1 MTRNSFVLYTSY
13 LKHIELLTIEQRG
26 MLLTAIFKYASGAE
40 PNGMDDMTRMAFS
53 FIKSDMDENA
63 EKYQKTV
70 NARRESGKKGG
81 RPKSSESDE
90 KQKKQMLLDESKD
103 KQKNPVYEDE
113 YVNVNDKD
121 KKICNR
127 RFTPPTLEEV
137 QSFINEHGYRV
148 DANRFIDFY
157 SSKGWMVGKN
167 KMKDWQAAI
176 RGWASR
182 DKQQQGSKFNNFQ
195 ETGTNWDDVA
205 YQIMATQ

>member
-40 PNGMDDMTRMAFS
+40 PDGMDDMTRMAFS
-53 FIKSDMDENA
+53 FIKSDMNENA
-63 EKYQKTV
+63 EKYQKTI
-70 NARRESGKKGG
+70 NARREAGKKGG

-121 KKICNR
+121 KKISSR
-127 RFTPPTLEEV
+127 RFTPPTLEDV
-137 QSFINEHGYRV
+137 QAYIREQGYSI

-167 KMKDWQAAI
+167 KMKDWRAAV
-176 RGWASR
+176 RGWAAR
-182 DKQQQGSKFNNFQ
+182 DKPKKTCFNNFSDS
-195 ETGTNWDDVA
+195 GADWDDLA
-205 YQIMATQ
+205 YQVMQTQ

>member
-40 PNGMDDMTRMAFS
+40 PDGMDDMTRMAFS

-121 KKICNR
+121 KKISIR

-137 QSFINEHGYRV
+137 QGYIQEQGYVV
-148 DANRFIDFY
+148 DAHRFIDFY

-167 KMKDWQAAI
+167 KMKDWRAAV
-176 RGWASR
+176 RGWAAR
-182 DKQQQGSKFNNFQ
+182 DKPKKTGFNNFSDS
-195 ETGTNWDDVA
+195 GADWDDLA
-205 YQIMATQ
+205 YQVMQTQ

>member
-40 PNGMDDMTRMAFS
+40 PDGMDDMTRMAFS

-121 KKICNR
+121 KKISIR

-137 QSFINEHGYRV
+137 QGYIQEQGYAV
-148 DANRFIDFY
+148 DAHRFIDFY

-167 KMKDWQAAI
+167 KMKDWRAAI

-182 DKQQQGSKFNNFQ
+182 DKPKQGSKFNNFQ
-195 ETGTNWDDVA
+195 ESGTDWDDLA
-205 YQIMATQ
+205 YQVMQTQ

>member
-1 MTRNSFVLYTSY
+1 MRDSTTLLRTQCDALRNLSPEQFY
-13 LKHIELLTIEQRG
+13 LAV
-26 MLLTAIFKYASGAE
+26 TAIWDYEMDGKEASDPVAAMAV
-40 PNGMDDMTRMAFS
+40 GMAKPIIDKRA
-53 FIKSDMDENA
+53 
-63 EKYQKTV
+63 
-70 NARRESGKKGG
+70 KKAAAGSLGG
-81 RPKSSESDE
+81 SKPKQTASKPKQTEANRPY
-90 KQKKQMLLDESKD
+90 KD
-103 KQKNPVYEDE
+103 KSIKIKEENI
-113 YVNVNDKD
+113 KD
-121 KKICNR
+121 KKIKDIDNR

-167 KMKDWQAAI
+167 KMKDWQAAV

-205 YQIMATQ
+205 YQIMANQ

>member
-1 MTRNSFVLYTSY
+1 MRDSTTLLRTQCEALRNLPPEQFY
-13 LKHIELLTIEQRG
+13 LAV
-26 MLLTAIFKYASGAE
+26 TAIWDYEMDGIEASDPVAAMAV
-40 PNGMDDMTRMAFS
+40 GMAKPIIDKRA
-53 FIKSDMDENA
+53 
-63 EKYQKTV
+63 
-70 NARRESGKKGG
+70 KKASAGSLGG
-81 RPKSSESDE
+81 SKPKQTASKPKQTEANRPY
-90 KQKKQMLLDESKD
+90 KD
-103 KQKNPVYEDE
+103 KSIKIKEENI
-113 YVNVNDKD
+113 KD
-121 KKICNR
+121 KKIKDIDNR

-167 KMKDWQAAI
+167 KMKDWQAAV

-205 YQIMATQ
+205 YQIMANQ